1 MISMTD
7 CSGNIHSALSLG
19 MSQYIIL
26 TPTSFPQ
33 TERTDAPFEVHTSL
47 LANILP
53 EDLIAIKCDCSAH
66 PQDSR

>member
-47 LANILP
+47 LANILQTVP
-53 EDLIAIKCDCSAH
+53 YPLARGPYCN
-66 PQDSR
+66 